1 MKDYFAILGID
12 QNASLEEIKKAYKT
26 LALIWHPDKNND
38 PGAEERFKEIGEAYE
53 NLTDPYKRLKYF
65 TFRHQNECSSRLP
78 SFLSRPLKCN
88 LCYKRFE
95 KVEDLTEHKRKYH
108 TDLEKSKC
116 PYYSRL

>member
-1 MKDYFAILGID
+1 MKNYYATLGVSQFASD
-12 QNASLEEIKKAYKT
+12 EEIKKAYK
-26 LALIWHPDKNND
+26 AMAKKVHPDKNKNVD
-38 PGAEERFKEIGEAYE
+38 ATEKFKEIGEAYE
-53 NLTDPYKRLKYF
+53 NLTDPDKRLKYF